1 MLNKTAHTLSRTTS
15 VDAIVITETAGKKKQ
30 YAVRGGGVEHGPF
43 DAVVIATP
51 LEFAALKIL
60 RQPSSDMQGSS
71 PSSAPASSADAEQK
85 APQASVCLTSQICL
99 SYVLMSLQLGNSS
112 ASFKRPC
119 TT

>member
-15 VDAIVITETAGKKKQ
+15 VDAIVITDTAGKDKE
-30 YAVRGGGVEHGPF
+30 YAVRAGGMEHGSF

-71 PSSAPASSADAEQK
+71 ASSAPASSADAEHK
-85 APQASVCLTSQICL
+85 APQATVCLTS
-99 SYVLMSLQLGNSS
+99 
-112 ASFKRPC
+112 
-119 TT
+119 